1 MTTKVNFV
9 AVGAAH
15 AVVIM
20 KGNNAVYA
28 WGKNKFGE
36 CG

>member
-1 MTTKVNFV
+1 MITRVKFV
-9 AVGAAH
+9 AVGSAH
-15 AVVIM
+15 AIAIM
-20 KGNNAVYA
+20 HGNNAVYA